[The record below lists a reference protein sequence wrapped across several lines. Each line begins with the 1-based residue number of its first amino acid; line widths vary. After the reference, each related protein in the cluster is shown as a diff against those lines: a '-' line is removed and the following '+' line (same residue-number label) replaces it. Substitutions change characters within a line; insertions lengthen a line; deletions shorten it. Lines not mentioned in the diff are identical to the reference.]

1 MEAICSMY
9 SEVLGQCLSRFWR
22 ELCNALA
29 GIFRLAAKLYSAPVT
44 AAAERAAIN
53 ERAEYILN
61 TYGDSILRYAYS
73 YLHNMSDAEDIL
85 QDTLIQYLKTG
96 PVFENAAHEKAWL
109 LRVAANLSKNRLD
122 YNSIR
127 KTDELNE
134 ELAADERDDLSFV
147 WEAVKSLP
155 VTPEQTEYISYW
167 HELAEI
173 DYTGEGKTACYRKAA
188 GTEDCSGD
196 YNVYT
201 DVTEF
206 EESGMTVMLK
216 GDAGQYTLAIWT
228 DGSYSYSLSLSDG
241 LSLSDWQALMNSI
254 QS

>member
-1 MEAICSMY
+1 MRPA
-9 SEVLGQCLSRFWR
+9 V
-22 ELCNALA
+22 
-29 GIFRLAAKLYSAPVT
+29 SAR
-44 AAAERAAIN
+44 RAAIN
-53 ERAEYILN
+53 ERAGYILN

-96 PVFENAAHEKAWL
+96 PVFENAAHEAERRRKQTGRTVTKL
-109 LRVAANLSKNRLD
+109 LSMAAC
-122 YNSIR
+122 
-127 KTDELNE
+127 
-134 ELAADERDDLSFV
+134 LAVIIIAVSALRSPAQVSPNDDLQPNEGDDPGFV
-147 WEAVKSLP
+147 QGGADIVEPDSAAALSAAVGFEVNDIGLP
-155 VTPEQTEYISYW
+155 FTPEQTEYISYW

-173 DYTGEGKTACYRKAA
+173 DYTGAGKTARYRKAA

-206 EESGMTVMLK
+206 EAGSITVTLK

-241 LSLSDWQALMNSI
+241 LSLSYWQALMNSI

>member
-1 MEAICSMY
+1 MKRYDEIMDHIKVTGDMRSRILENIEAGDI
-9 SEVLGQCLSRFWR
+9 
-22 ELCNALA
+22 
-29 GIFRLAAKLYSAPVT
+29 
-44 AAAERAAIN
+44 AAERRRKQTGRTVTKLLSMAACLAVII
-53 ERAEYILN
+53 AVA
-61 TYGDSILRYAYS
+61 SALRSPAQVS
-73 YLHNMSDAEDIL
+73 TS
-85 QDTLIQYLKTG
+85 
-96 PVFENAAHEKAWL
+96 
-109 LRVAANLSKNRLD
+109 
-122 YNSIR
+122 
-127 KTDELNE
+127 
-134 ELAADERDDLSFV
+134 DDLQTNEVDTPGFV
-147 WEAVKSLP
+147 QGGADIVELDSAAALSAAVGFEVNDIDLP
-155 VTPEQTEYISYW
+155 FTPEQTEYISYW

-206 EESGMTVMLK
+206 EAGSITVTLK

-241 LSLSDWQALMNSI
+241 LSLSYWQTIMNSM

>member
-1 MEAICSMY
+1 MKRLFAVIMMLLTILSFTACGSSTESAEPDIIGMPNPFTDFDTLAEAEEQTGRTVTKLLSMAA
-9 SEVLGQCLSRFWR
+9 CLAVIIAVASALRSPAQVSTSDDLQTNEGDTPGFVQGGADIV
-22 ELCNALA
+22 ELD
-29 GIFRLAAKLYSAPVT
+29 S
-44 AAAERAAIN
+44 AAALSAAVGFEVN
-53 ERAEYILN
+53 
-61 TYGDSILRYAYS
+61 
-73 YLHNMSDAEDIL
+73 DI
-85 QDTLIQYLKTG
+85 
-96 PVFENAAHEKAWL
+96 
-109 LRVAANLSKNRLD
+109 
-122 YNSIR
+122 
-127 KTDELNE
+127 
-134 ELAADERDDLSFV
+134 DLPF
-147 WEAVKSLP
+147 
-155 VTPEQTEYISYW
+155 TPEQTEYISYW

-206 EESGMTVMLK
+206 EAGSITVTLK

>member
-1 MEAICSMY
+1 MTRSPKRRKQTGRTVTKLLSMAA
-9 SEVLGQCLSRFWR
+9 CLAVIIAVASALRSPAQVSTSDDLQTNERDTPGFVQGDADIV
-22 ELCNALA
+22 ELD
-29 GIFRLAAKLYSAPVT
+29 S
-44 AAAERAAIN
+44 AAALSAAVGFEVN
-53 ERAEYILN
+53 
-61 TYGDSILRYAYS
+61 
-73 YLHNMSDAEDIL
+73 DI
-85 QDTLIQYLKTG
+85 
-96 PVFENAAHEKAWL
+96 
-109 LRVAANLSKNRLD
+109 
-122 YNSIR
+122 
-127 KTDELNE
+127 
-134 ELAADERDDLSFV
+134 DLPF
-147 WEAVKSLP
+147 
-155 VTPEQTEYISYW
+155 TPEQTEYISYW

-206 EESGMTVMLK
+206 EAGSITVTLK

-254 QS
+254 QR

>member
-1 MEAICSMY
+1 MMKKIFAVIMM
-9 SEVLGQCLSRFWR
+9 LLTILS
-22 ELCNALA
+22 
-29 GIFRLAAKLYSAPVT
+29 LAACGSSTDSDEPDIIGMPNPFTDFNTLAEAEKQTGRTVTKLLSMAACLAVIIAVASALKSPAQVST
-44 AAAERAAIN
+44 SDDLQTNEGDTPGFVQGGADIVELDSAAALSAAVGFEVN
-53 ERAEYILN
+53 
-61 TYGDSILRYAYS
+61 
-73 YLHNMSDAEDIL
+73 DI
-85 QDTLIQYLKTG
+85 
-96 PVFENAAHEKAWL
+96 
-109 LRVAANLSKNRLD
+109 
-122 YNSIR
+122 
-127 KTDELNE
+127 
-134 ELAADERDDLSFV
+134 DLPF
-147 WEAVKSLP
+147 
-155 VTPEQTEYISYW
+155 TPEQTEYISYW

-216 GDAGQYTLAIWT
+216 GDAGQFTLAIWT

>member
-1 MEAICSMY
+1 M
-9 SEVLGQCLSRFWR
+9 
-22 ELCNALA
+22 
-29 GIFRLAAKLYSAPVT
+29 SAR
-44 AAAERAAIN
+44 RAAIN
-53 ERAEYILN
+53 ERAGYILN

-96 PVFENAAHEKAWL
+96 PVFENAAHEAERRRKQTGRTVTKL
-109 LRVAANLSKNRLD
+109 LSMAACLAVIIAVASALRSPAQV
-122 YNSIR
+122 S
-127 KTDELNE
+127 TS
-134 ELAADERDDLSFV
+134 DDLQTNEGDAPGFV
-147 WEAVKSLP
+147 QGGADIVEPDSAAALSAAVGFEVNDIDLP
-155 VTPEQTEYISYW
+155 FTPEQTEYISYW

-173 DYTGEGKTACYRKAA
+173 NYTGEGKTACYRKAA

-206 EESGMTVMLK
+206 EAGSITVTLK

>member
-1 MEAICSMY
+1 M
-9 SEVLGQCLSRFWR
+9 SER
-22 ELCNALA
+22 
-29 GIFRLAAKLYSAPVT
+29 
-44 AAAERAAIN
+44 RAAIN

-85 QDTLIQYLKTG
+85 QDTLIQHLKTD

-155 VTPEQTEYISYW
+155 VTPEQTEYISCW

-173 DYTGEGKTACYRKAA
+173 DYTGAGRTARYRKAA

-201 DVTEF
+201 DVTEL
-206 EESGMTVMLK
+206 EANGVTVTLK
-216 GDAGQYTLAIWT
+216 GEAGQYTLAIWT

-241 LSLSDWQALMNSI
+241 LSLSDWQALMNSM
-254 QS
+254 QR

>member
-1 MEAICSMY
+1 MKRYDEIMYHIRVTDDMRSRILENIEAGDI
-9 SEVLGQCLSRFWR
+9 
-22 ELCNALA
+22 
-29 GIFRLAAKLYSAPVT
+29 
-44 AAAERAAIN
+44 AAERRRKQTGRTVTKLLSMAACLAVIII
-53 ERAEYILN
+53 AV
-61 TYGDSILRYAYS
+61 SALRSPAQVS
-73 YLHNMSDAEDIL
+73 PN
-85 QDTLIQYLKTG
+85 
-96 PVFENAAHEKAWL
+96 
-109 LRVAANLSKNRLD
+109 
-122 YNSIR
+122 
-127 KTDELNE
+127 
-134 ELAADERDDLSFV
+134 DDLQPNEGDDPGFV
-147 WEAVKSLP
+147 QGGADIVEPDSAAALSAAVGFEVNDIDLP
-155 VTPEQTEYISYW
+155 FTPEQTEYISYW

-206 EESGMTVMLK
+206 EAGSITVTLK

-228 DGSYSYSLSLSDG
+228 DGSYFYSLSLSDG

>member
-1 MEAICSMY
+1 MRPA
-9 SEVLGQCLSRFWR
+9 V
-22 ELCNALA
+22 
-29 GIFRLAAKLYSAPVT
+29 SAR
-44 AAAERAAIN
+44 RAAIN
-53 ERAEYILN
+53 ERAGYILN

-96 PVFENAAHEKAWL
+96 PVFENAAHEAERRRKQTDRTVTKL
-109 LRVAANLSKNRLD
+109 LSMAAC
-122 YNSIR
+122 
-127 KTDELNE
+127 
-134 ELAADERDDLSFV
+134 LAVIIIAVSALRSPAQVSTSDDLQTNEGDTPGFV
-147 WEAVKSLP
+147 QGGADIVELDSAAALSAAVGFEVNDIDLP
-155 VTPEQTEYISYW
+155 FTPEQTEYISYW

-173 DYTGEGKTACYRKAA
+173 DYTGAGKTARYRKAA

-206 EESGMTVMLK
+206 EAGSITVTLK

>member
-1 MEAICSMY
+1 MKRYDEIMYHIRVTDDMRSRILENIEAGDI
-9 SEVLGQCLSRFWR
+9 
-22 ELCNALA
+22 
-29 GIFRLAAKLYSAPVT
+29 
-44 AAAERAAIN
+44 AAERRRKQTGRTVTKLLSMAACLAVII
-53 ERAEYILN
+53 AVA
-61 TYGDSILRYAYS
+61 SALRSPAQVS
-73 YLHNMSDAEDIL
+73 TS
-85 QDTLIQYLKTG
+85 
-96 PVFENAAHEKAWL
+96 
-109 LRVAANLSKNRLD
+109 
-122 YNSIR
+122 
-127 KTDELNE
+127 
-134 ELAADERDDLSFV
+134 DDLQTNEGDTPGFV
-147 WEAVKSLP
+147 QGGADIVELDSAAALSAAVGFEVNDIDLP
-155 VTPEQTEYISYW
+155 FTPEQTEYISYW

-206 EESGMTVMLK
+206 EAGSITVTLK

>member
-85 QDTLIQYLKTG
+85 QDTLIQYLKTD
-96 PVFENAAHEKAWL
+96 PVFESAAHEKAWL

-155 VTPEQTEYISYW
+155 VKYREVIHLFYHEGCSVREISNILKRPEATVRSDLHCGRERLREILREEYDFD
-167 HELAEI
+167 E
-173 DYTGEGKTACYRKAA
+173 
-188 GTEDCSGD
+188 
-196 YNVYT
+196 
-201 DVTEF
+201 
-206 EESGMTVMLK
+206 
-216 GDAGQYTLAIWT
+216 
-228 DGSYSYSLSLSDG
+228 
-241 LSLSDWQALMNSI
+241 AL
-254 QS
+254 

>member
-1 MEAICSMY
+1 MMKKLFAVIMM
-9 SEVLGQCLSRFWR
+9 LLTILS
-22 ELCNALA
+22 
-29 GIFRLAAKLYSAPVT
+29 LAACGSSTDSDEPDIIGMPNPFTDFDTLAEAEEQTGRTVTKLLSMAACFAVII
-44 AAAERAAIN
+44 AAASA
-53 ERAEYILN
+53 
-61 TYGDSILRYAYS
+61 LRSPAQVS
-73 YLHNMSDAEDIL
+73 TS
-85 QDTLIQYLKTG
+85 
-96 PVFENAAHEKAWL
+96 
-109 LRVAANLSKNRLD
+109 
-122 YNSIR
+122 
-127 KTDELNE
+127 
-134 ELAADERDDLSFV
+134 DDLQTNEGTPPGFV
-147 WEAVKSLP
+147 QGGADIVELDSAAALSAAVGFEVNDIDLP
-155 VTPEQTEYISYW
+155 VTPKQTEYISYW

-206 EESGMTVMLK
+206 EAGSITVTLK

>member
-1 MEAICSMY
+1 MMKKLFAVIMM
-9 SEVLGQCLSRFWR
+9 LMTILS
-22 ELCNALA
+22 
-29 GIFRLAAKLYSAPVT
+29 LAACGSCTDSDEPDIIGMPNPFTDFNTLAEAEKQTGRTVTKLLSMAACLAVIIAVASALESPAQVST
-44 AAAERAAIN
+44 SDDLQTNEGDTPGFVQGGADIVELDSAAALSAAVGFEVN
-53 ERAEYILN
+53 
-61 TYGDSILRYAYS
+61 
-73 YLHNMSDAEDIL
+73 DI
-85 QDTLIQYLKTG
+85 
-96 PVFENAAHEKAWL
+96 
-109 LRVAANLSKNRLD
+109 
-122 YNSIR
+122 
-127 KTDELNE
+127 
-134 ELAADERDDLSFV
+134 DLPF
-147 WEAVKSLP
+147 
-155 VTPEQTEYISYW
+155 TPEQTEYISYW

-216 GDAGQYTLAIWT
+216 GDAGQYTLAIWM
-228 DGSYSYSLSLSDG
+228 DGSYSYSISLSDG

>member
-1 MEAICSMY
+1 MMKKLFAVIMM
-9 SEVLGQCLSRFWR
+9 LLTILS
-22 ELCNALA
+22 
-29 GIFRLAAKLYSAPVT
+29 LAACGSSTDSDEPDIIGMPNLFTDFNTLAEAEKQTGRTVTKLLSMAACLAVII
-44 AAAERAAIN
+44 AAASA
-53 ERAEYILN
+53 
-61 TYGDSILRYAYS
+61 LRSPAQVS
-73 YLHNMSDAEDIL
+73 TS
-85 QDTLIQYLKTG
+85 
-96 PVFENAAHEKAWL
+96 
-109 LRVAANLSKNRLD
+109 
-122 YNSIR
+122 
-127 KTDELNE
+127 
-134 ELAADERDDLSFV
+134 DDLQTNEGDTPGFV
-147 WEAVKSLP
+147 QGGADIVELDSAAALSAAVGFEVNDIDLP
-155 VTPEQTEYISYW
+155 FTPEQTEYISYW

-216 GDAGQYTLAIWT
+216 GDAGQFTLAIWT

>member
-1 MEAICSMY
+1 MKRYNEIMDHIRVTDDMRSRILENIEAGDI
-9 SEVLGQCLSRFWR
+9 
-22 ELCNALA
+22 
-29 GIFRLAAKLYSAPVT
+29 
-44 AAAERAAIN
+44 AAERRRKQTGRTVTKLLSMAACLAVIII
-53 ERAEYILN
+53 AV
-61 TYGDSILRYAYS
+61 SALRSPAQVS
-73 YLHNMSDAEDIL
+73 PN
-85 QDTLIQYLKTG
+85 
-96 PVFENAAHEKAWL
+96 
-109 LRVAANLSKNRLD
+109 
-122 YNSIR
+122 
-127 KTDELNE
+127 
-134 ELAADERDDLSFV
+134 DDLQTNEGDTPGFV
-147 WEAVKSLP
+147 QGGADIVEPDSAAALSAAVGFEVNDIDLP
-155 VTPEQTEYISYW
+155 FTPEQTEYISYW

-206 EESGMTVMLK
+206 EAGSITVTLK

-254 QS
+254 QSQISGLYKYTQADP

>member
-1 MEAICSMY
+1 MMLLTILSFTACGSSTDSNEPDIIGMPNPFTDFNTLAEAEKQTGRTVTKLLSMAA
-9 SEVLGQCLSRFWR
+9 CLAVIIAVASALRSPAQVSTSDDLQTNEGDTPGFVQGGADIV
-22 ELCNALA
+22 ELD
-29 GIFRLAAKLYSAPVT
+29 S
-44 AAAERAAIN
+44 AAALSAAVGFEVN
-53 ERAEYILN
+53 
-61 TYGDSILRYAYS
+61 
-73 YLHNMSDAEDIL
+73 DI
-85 QDTLIQYLKTG
+85 D
-96 PVFENAAHEKAWL
+96 
-109 LRVAANLSKNRLD
+109 
-122 YNSIR
+122 
-127 KTDELNE
+127 
-134 ELAADERDDLSFV
+134 
-147 WEAVKSLP
+147 LP
-155 VTPEQTEYISYW
+155 VTHKQTEYISYW

-206 EESGMTVMLK
+206 EAGSITVTLK

>member
-1 MEAICSMY
+1 MRPDVS
-9 SEVLGQCLSRFWR
+9 
-22 ELCNALA
+22 
-29 GIFRLAAKLYSAPVT
+29 AK
-44 AAAERAAIN
+44 RAAIN
-53 ERAEYILN
+53 ERAGYILN

-134 ELAADERDDLSFV
+134 ELAADERDELSFV

-155 VTPEQTEYISYW
+155 FTPEQTEYISYW

-206 EESGMTVMLK
+206 EAGSITVTLK

>member
-1 MEAICSMY
+1 MMKKLFAVIMM
-9 SEVLGQCLSRFWR
+9 LLTILS
-22 ELCNALA
+22 
-29 GIFRLAAKLYSAPVT
+29 LAACGSTDSDEPDIIGMPNPFTDFDTLAEAEEQTGRTVTKLLSMAACLAVII
-44 AAAERAAIN
+44 AAASA
-53 ERAEYILN
+53 
-61 TYGDSILRYAYS
+61 LRSPAQVS
-73 YLHNMSDAEDIL
+73 TS
-85 QDTLIQYLKTG
+85 
-96 PVFENAAHEKAWL
+96 
-109 LRVAANLSKNRLD
+109 
-122 YNSIR
+122 
-127 KTDELNE
+127 
-134 ELAADERDDLSFV
+134 DDLQTNEGDTPGFV
-147 WEAVKSLP
+147 QGGADIVELDSAAALSAAVGFEVNDIDLP
-155 VTPEQTEYISYW
+155 FTPEQTEYISYW

-206 EESGMTVMLK
+206 EAGSITVTLK